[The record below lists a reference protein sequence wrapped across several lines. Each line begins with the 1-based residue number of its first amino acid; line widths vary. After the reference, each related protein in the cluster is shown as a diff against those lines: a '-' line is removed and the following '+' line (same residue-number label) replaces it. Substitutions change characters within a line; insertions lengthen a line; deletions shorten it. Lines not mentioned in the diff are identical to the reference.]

1 MKSHIG
7 EANDDLI
14 TTVQRLHNHV
24 DLIVV
29 VQDNRESIPLRARQ
43 QKWTIAAGLTISP
56 LLSLLHCAMSNHD
69 PLRECDTASLSSSST
84 HIDLKHESIH
94 SPDVHPTVAPQPSI
108 QVLFSFLTPR
118 RKLVLLA
125 PAVASSV
132 ASGGVA
138 PFMTY
143 VVGRS
148 FNAFAAFPLTPNPP
162 QSAKDDLLHGV
173 GVAAIELVALGVV
186 ALVMSSVT
194 SSLWI
199 WTGEHNVVELRRQV
213 YRAVVHMQM
222 EWFDRRMGADD
233 ASPAPGVQDAS
244 SGVPIGAGG
253 LMAKFAR

>member
-1 MKSHIG
+1 MLLSKV
-7 EANDDLI
+7 DYLI
-14 TTVQRLHNHV
+14 KTMQCLHNRV
-24 DLIVV
+24 DLIVLV
-29 VQDNRESIPLRARQ
+29 PDNRVDSASSQ
-43 QKWTIAAGLTISP
+43 TTKWAIAAGLTVLLL
-56 LLSLLHCAMSNHD
+56 LLSFLHCAMSNHD
-69 PLRECDTASLSSSST
+69 PLRESDTASLSSSST
-84 HIDLKHESIH
+84 HIDIKHEPTH
-94 SPDVHPTVAPQPSI
+94 SPDVHPTEAPQPSI
-108 QVLFSFLTPR
+108 KLLFSFLTPR

-125 PAVASSV
+125 PAVASSI
-132 ASGGVA
+132 AAGGIA

-173 GVAAIELVALGVV
+173 GLAAIELVALGFA

-244 SGVPIGAGG
+244 SSAPIGAGG

>member
-1 MKSHIG
+1 MRMLLCRVDYIIK
-7 EANDDLI
+7 
-14 TTVQRLHNHV
+14 TMQCLHNRV
-24 DLIVV
+24 DLIVLV
-29 VQDNRESIPLRARQ
+29 PDNRIDSASSQ
-43 QKWTIAAGLTISP
+43 TTKWAIAAGPTVPP
-56 LLSLLHCAMSNHD
+56 LLSFLHCAMSNHD
-69 PLRECDTASLSSSST
+69 PLRESDTASLSSSNT
-84 HIDLKHESIH
+84 HIDIKHEPTH
-94 SPDVHPTVAPQPSI
+94 SPDIHSTAAPQPSI
-108 QVLFSFLTPR
+108 KLLFSFLTPR

-125 PAVASSV
+125 PAVASSI
-132 ASGGVA
+132 AAGGIA

-173 GVAAIELVALGVV
+173 GLAAIELVALGFA

-199 WTGEHNVVELRRQV
+199 WTGEHNLVELRRQV

-233 ASPAPGVQDAS
+233 TSPAPGVQDAAS
-244 SGVPIGAGG
+244 SVPIGAGG